1 MITVIVGGERSGVGK
16 TRLVEEI
23 LRNFPG
29 WGAIKITRIRKNGC
43 ARDTSGECRLC
54 STFKGDWEIETQE
67 EIILTPGKDTCRM
80 RQAGAKRV
88 VWLKAKNGF
97 LKEGLAESLRYMKGL
112 AGVVIEGTSARRVL
126 KPDIFLFLK
135 KDGSMR
141 VEFNR
146 RFNPLARAVL
156 KVAKKSE
163 NI

>member
-1 MITVIVGGERSGVGK
+1 MITVIVGGEGSGVGK

-29 WGAIKITRIRKNGC
+29 WGAIKITRIKEDGC
-43 ARDTSGECRLC
+43 PRDIPSNCNLC
-54 STFKGDWEIETQE
+54 PTFKDNWEVETRE

-97 LKEGLAESLRYMKGL
+97 LKEGLAESLHYMKDL

-156 KVAKKSE
+156 KVAKKFE
-163 NI
+163 NT